1 MEKAENALV
10 IGGGVTGPVTAM
22 ALRRAGVDATVY
34 EAYPRRSEGI
44 GGTLSIAPNGL
55 AALELVGARAAVE
68 AVSEPIPWTA
78 MSFGRRKVRFPQLE
92 DVPAQRQILR
102 DDLHRVLH
110 DTAVAE
116 GIRIEHGKRLESVEE
131 HADGVTAR
139 FADGTTATG
148 DILVG
153 ADGVHSTVR
162 GLIDPAAPG
171 PEYTGV
177 LGFEALVDRP
187 VPAEAGVMHFTFGRR
202 AFYLYWKTLD
212 GRTRWAAN
220 LPHAEPLRL
229 TEARAVPA
237 EEWLKVLRE
246 TYGDDD
252 PAGDL
257 LRHID
262 ADRLHITGATHIM
275 PRVPRWHRGRLV
287 LVGDSVHAPSNS
299 SGQGASL
306 AMESGIELAHCLRDL
321 PNPDA
326 AFAAYE
332 RSRRPRVEKIAADAR
347 RINQAKAPGP
357 LTRMVMPVV
366 MRLLVRFAMNP
377 ERSLGPTHRYRIRW
391 EESAAAPT
399 AAR

>member
-1 MEKAENALV
+1 MEKVEKARTALV
-10 IGGGVTGPVTAM
+10 VGGGVAGPVTAL
-22 ALRRAGVDATVY
+22 ALRRAGIDATVY
-34 EAYPRRSEGI
+34 EAYPHPTEGI
-44 GGTLSIAPNGL
+44 GGTLSMAPNGL
-55 AALELVGARAAVE
+55 AALELVGAREAVE

-78 MSFGRRKVRFPQLE
+78 MSFGRRMVRFPQLE
-92 DVPAQRQILR
+92 DLPAQRQILR
-102 DDLHRVLH
+102 DDLHRVL
-110 DTAVAE
+110 DETAAAHGVRVE
-116 GIRIEHGKRLESVEE
+116 RGKRLVGMEES
-131 HADGVTAR
+131 ADGVTAR

-177 LGFEALVDRP
+177 LGFEVLVDRQ
-187 VPAEAGVMHFTFGRR
+187 VPGEAGVMHFAFGRR

-237 EEWLKVLRE
+237 EEWLRVLRE
-246 TYGDDD
+246 TYGGDD

-257 LRHID
+257 VRHID

-275 PRVPRWHRGRLV
+275 PSVPHWYRGRLV
-287 LVGDSVHAPSNS
+287 LVGDAVHAPSNS

-306 AMESGIELAHCLRDL
+306 AMESGIELARCLRDL
-321 PNPDA
+321 PNPAA

-332 RSRRPRVEKIAADAR
+332 RSRRPRVEKIAAEAR

-357 LTRMVMPVV
+357 LARVVMPLL
-366 MRLLVRFAMNP
+366 MRVLVRFAMNP
-377 ERSLGPTHRYRIRW
+377 ERNLGPTHRYRIDW
-391 EESAAAPT
+391 EESAA
-399 AAR
+399 RVG